1 MENKDN
7 VVVISDGATTIY
19 GPIDNVID
27 YVKDEIK
34 IELDTCDNVNDEWV
48 EIFNSLKYHQAAK
61 PEMFIKVN
69 IDDFGWSAIEM
80 KEGKALQ

>member
-1 MENKDN
+1 MENN
-7 VVVISDGATTIY
+7 VVVINDGATIY

-34 IELDTCDNVNDEWV
+34 TELDTCDNVNDEWV
-48 EIFNSLKYHQAAK
+48 EIFNALRYHQAKK
-61 PEMFIKVN
+61 PEMFIKVDIN
-69 IDDFGWSAIEM
+69 DFGWSAIEM

>member
-1 MENKDN
+1 MENN
-7 VVVISDGATTIY
+7 VVVINDGATIY

-27 YVKDEIK
+27 YVKDETK
-34 IELDTCDNVNDEWV
+34 TELDTCDNVNDEWV

-69 IDDFGWSAIEM
+69 VDDFGWSAIEM